1 MKRACVVVL
10 GEVGRS
16 PRIRYQALSLAG
28 FMNVHMIGYQGGADP
43 SHSNLKVSH
52 MTPYTYSI
60 KPKIIDYFIKSM
72 WQALSLFL
80 FMISENR
87 YDFVLCQNPPAI
99 PTLFVCWIYCLF
111 FRAKFIID
119 WHNYGYSIMALTHG
133 KNSKIVRLAAW
144 IEYYAGRKA
153 DYNFCV
159 SEAMK
164 NDLLE
169 NQNIQ

>member
-16 PRIRYQALSLAG
+16 PRTRYHALSMAQ
-28 FMNVHMIGYQGGADP
+28 FMEVHLIGYKGGADP
-43 SHSNLKVSH
+43 SHPNITISHLRTYPSTSCPPLLNYLLK
-52 MTPYTYSI
+52 SI
-60 KPKIIDYFIKSM
+60 
-72 WQALSLFL
+72 WQTISLFL

-99 PTLFVCWIYCLF
+99 PTLFVCWMYCLF
-111 FRAKFIID
+111 FRAKFVID
-119 WHNYGYSIMALTHG
+119 WHNYGHSIMALAHS
-133 KNSKIVRLAAW
+133 KDSKIVKLASS
-144 IEYYAGRKA
+144 IEYYFGRKA

-164 NDLLE
+164 NDLLQ